1 MIIQVPH
8 KFLIKFGYSAIDNV
22 LIWMILNGP
31 SCGQITL
38 ICSIHRPLGY
48 SKDHLLL
55 RNTTP
60 FGWSWFCTLSKSCLG
75 LRPVFGLQSELQ
87 SQPQFK
93 FLNFTSRKFVS
104 HIWFEVDVWNLC
116 ACVCVNNF
124 KPLLLNDL
132 VCVIR
137 QLWSFLWVPP
147 QKSDFAEAILVCYIS
162 YMLILF
168 LPCFLHGSNTIQGTN
183 ISHHGKRDI
192 FFKSAGWDGIC

>member
-1 MIIQVPH
+1 MSQTYLKWKDAYSTFWSISMIIQVPH

-116 ACVCVNNF
+116 ACVCQQF
-124 KPLLLNDL
+124 QAIAFEWLGLCDKAALKFPLGASPEVWLCWSNSCLLHFIHVDL
-132 VCVIR
+132 V
-137 QLWSFLWVPP
+137 
-147 QKSDFAEAILVCYIS
+147 FAMFPS
-162 YMLILF
+162 W
-168 LPCFLHGSNTIQGTN
+168 
-183 ISHHGKRDI
+183 K
-192 FFKSAGWDGIC
+192 